1 MRPETFE
8 HELKIRLGDDYRLRW
23 SDSRHVWMIE
33 QHAGRE
39 EDIAPDALVRP
50 DLDDEE
56 RERRLRE
63 TRDQMIRLRD
73 GFTLVMEF
81 NPTTQ
86 IDCPQCHFPVTLP
99 EFKIAQVK
107 CDTCDLLGYDRQL
120 VQGGWFPFC
129 ERLLQHLERT
139 SLKRHDEWKQ
149 EFAARNHA
157 LDVARRRKFD
167 NHCEAVGKDY
177 FNNAVGILQSG
188 YTAPG
193 TPHSYGV

>member
-1 MRPETFE
+1 MHPDTFE
-8 HELKIRLGDDYRLRW
+8 DALQQRLGSDYRLRW

-33 QHAGRE
+33 QRAGRE
-39 EDIAPDALVRP
+39 EDIPSDALIRS
-50 DLDDEE
+50 DLNDVE

-86 IDCPQCHFPVTLP
+86 VDCPQCHFPITLP
-99 EFKIAQVK
+99 TLKIAQVR
-107 CDTCDLLGYDRQL
+107 CETCELLGYDRQF
-120 VQGGWFPFC
+120 VQGGWFPLC
-129 ERLLQHLERT
+129 DSLIATLERT
-139 SLKRHDEWKQ
+139 SLKRHDAWRTELATKN
-149 EFAARNHA
+149 AALA
-157 LDVARRRKFD
+157 IARRRNFD

-177 FNNAVGILQSG
+177 FNQAVGIEQFG
-188 YTAPG
+188 YTAPN